1 MIQPVITLNRN
12 IYAMRLNRLTDCLNP
27 QGENPKHFSEKNNF
41 EKGLFHLMENSPKK
55 DSLIEDSLPA

>member
-1 MIQPVITLNRN
+1 
-12 IYAMRLNRLTDCLNP
+12 MRLNRLTDCLNP

-55 DSLIEDSLPA
+55 DSLIN